1 MIYYKVGKKRQR
13 KRAKKS
19 DDYENNQM
27 DTEEVKKILEPINQD
42 ENESREDI

>member
-1 MIYYKVGKKRQR
+1 
-13 KRAKKS
+13 
-19 DDYENNQM
+19 M